1 MKRLG
6 LLALFCGGLL
16 LADLA
21 YHKHGHYPAE
31 EWFGSFPAI
40 GFASCVALALVARVL
55 ALVTRREAGYY
66 ERLRQAAREAVRQ
79 AARQAAHRAREE
91 RREGDQRT

>member
-6 LLALFCGGLL
+6 LLALFCCGLL

-40 GFASCVALALVARVL
+40 GFATCVALALLGRVL

-66 ERLRQAAREAVRQ
+66 ERLRQAARQ
-79 AARQAAHRAREE
+79 AAREAAHRARAA
-91 RREGDQRT
+91 RREGDQQT